1 VTNALE
7 SARTEAVRKAVD
19 IVASIDPAAAVLGDE
34 GALTE
39 AVLNVVGN
47 AVKYSREGGRV
58 TVSAVCRGGKVV
70 VSVADTGVGITE
82 VEMPRLFGAFYRGRA
97 GDSGVAGAGIGLALT
112 RRIVEAHD
120 GSITATS
127 ASAKG
132 SGFVIPGPAL
142 GTPAPGLAAA
152 PPEQLSKGEAG

>member
-1 VTNALE
+1 
-7 SARTEAVRKAVD
+7 
-19 IVASIDPAAAVLGDE
+19 
-34 GALTE
+34 
-39 AVLNVVGN
+39 VVGN

-58 TVSAVCRGGKVV
+58 TVSAVCRDGKVV

-127 ASAKG
+127 DPGKG
-132 SGFVIPGPAL
+132 SVFVITLPAHGSPVPGPE
-142 GTPAPGLAAA
+142 AA